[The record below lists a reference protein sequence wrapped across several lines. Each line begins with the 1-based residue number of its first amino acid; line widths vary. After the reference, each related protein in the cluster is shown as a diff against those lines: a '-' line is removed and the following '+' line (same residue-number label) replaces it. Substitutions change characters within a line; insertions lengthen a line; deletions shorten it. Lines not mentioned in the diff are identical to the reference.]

1 MERRTLFRRP
11 LSLVAVF
18 GFLFV
23 LNGSKD
29 ELYVASPGD
38 LVLQIP
44 DLYVMRAPLTVSLD
58 GKEPR
63 ADQRQGWFT
72 SPPSPSRDTMSAPRL
87 KLQYRGIFP
96 AAVTI
101 ETDGALAG
109 QRLRAP
115 AAMNVSTRVIFSNVW
130 WSPQLKATLVGFHAD
145 QLTDGKFESDETD
158 IRSEWKIRF

>member
-1 MERRTLFRRP
+1 MERRKLFRRP

-18 GFLFV
+18 GILFV

-44 DLYVMRAPLTVSLD
+44 DLRGMRAPLTVSLD

-63 ADQRQGWFT
+63 ADQHQGWFA
-72 SPPSPSRDTMSAPRL
+72 SPPSPNRDPLSVPKL
-87 KLQYRGIFP
+87 KLQYRGVFP
-96 AAVTI
+96 SAVTV

-109 QRLRAP
+109 QRLRPA
-115 AAMNVSTRVIFSNVW
+115 AAMNVSTRVIFSNAW

-145 QLTDGKFESDETD
+145 QLGDGKFETDETD